1 MQARYRPK
9 GDKAV
14 RHVHTLNGS
23 GVAVGRALIAVLEN
37 YQDEADGSVVVPDA
51 LAPYMGGSRRS
62 NGHRKCAS
70 SSPTTTAST
79 RRASS
84 ACVRIARTLS
94 DDVWVVA
101 PEFDQSGVAH
111 SLSLSDPLRLRK
123 VDDKRFAVK
132 GTPTDCVIMAVRH
145 IMIDTRPD
153 LILSGINR
161 GQNIA
166 EDVTYSGTVAG
177 AMEGVVLGIP
187 VDRAVP
193 GARAPPPATATNYS
207 TAEVHAPEIVSRLL
221 AEGMPPGVLV
231 NINFPPCAPDEVEGI
246 SVGTQGKRDQELMRI
261 EPRVDGRG
269 NPYYWIAFERKRW
282 TVPTG
287 TDMWAID
294 NKRISLTPLRI
305 DLTDGPFMTRLAQIF
320 PEPKE
325 EVAISPPRQK
335 RARE

>member
-1 MQARYRPK
+1 MRI
-9 GDKAV
+9 
-14 RHVHTLNGS
+14 
-23 GVAVGRALIAVLEN
+23 LITNDDGIHSPGLE
-37 YQDEADGSVVVPDA
+37 
-51 LAPYMGGSRRS
+51 
-62 NGHRKCAS
+62 
-70 SSPTTTAST
+70 
-79 RRASS
+79 
-84 ACVRIARTLS
+84 ACVRVAKKLS

-123 VDDKRFAVK
+123 IDDKHFAVK

-145 IMIDTRPD
+145 IMIDSRPD

-187 VDRAVP
+187 SVALSQVFN
-193 GARAPPPATATNYS
+193 AATRESHNYD
-207 TAEVHAPEIVSRLL
+207 TAEAHAPEIISRLL
-221 AEGMPPGVLV
+221 AEGIPTGVLV
-231 NINFPPCAPDEVEGI
+231 NINFPPCTPAEVQGI
-246 SVGTQGKRDQELMRI
+246 SVGAQGKRDQELMRI
-261 EPRVDGRG
+261 EPRTDGRG

-287 TDMWAID
+287 TDMWAIEH
-294 NKRISLTPLRI
+294 KRISITPLRI
-305 DLTDGPFMTRLAQIF
+305 DLTDEPFMTRLAQIF

-325 EVAISPPRQK
+325 EAISPPRQK